1 MTKQKIL
8 QELHG
13 INTDAANYIYTE
25 NYADL
30 NSLVNTIYKI
40 GLNKEECFYDVLR
53 AFRLANMPFSIAGY
67 NYLCED
73 LRDEIWGKYEPLIH
87 DLVIHNMSLDEFL
100 SVYGYDNEYDAL
112 NASDN
117 KRKIYINTI
126 KKRIELIEDYTKKY
140 NNLVKLYDTANV
152 TQIHSSTSNTDALQN
167 SFTNAVVELVKAREK
182 FYYYINYDL
191 VGYDTEDLNK
201 TLKQHKTNKERF
213 CILKDITDN
222 IFTTLQK
229 DSTLNFRDFF
239 IIKDNRRVTF
249 TSYLTAK
256 GLTGSSWFDYKK
268 TTKKKFVKERH
279 FYLQM
284 AFFLGLPTSNEIEKF
299 LNFNG
304 YTIKSP
310 FKLFPNSAIYD
321 YDVCRY
327 IDAGIDY
334 NLINVMLGYEFI

>member
-1 MTKQKIL
+1 MTKQEIL
-8 QELHG
+8 QELQN
-13 INTDAANYIYTE
+13 INIDAANYIYTE
-25 NYADL
+25 NYAAL
-30 NSLVNTIYKI
+30 NSLVDSVYKM
-40 GLNKEECFYDVLR
+40 GLHQEECFYDVLR
-53 AFRLANMPFSIAGY
+53 AFRLVYMPFSVAGV

-73 LRDEIWGKYEPLIH
+73 LKDEIWSKYEPLIN
-87 DLVIHNMSLDEFL
+87 DLVIHNMTLDEFL
-100 SVYGYDNEYDAL
+100 HFYGFEDEYDAL
-112 NASDN
+112 NASSN

-140 NNLVKLYDTANV
+140 NNLIKLYDASTV
-152 TQIHSSTSNTDALQN
+152 TQIHSSTSDTNALQN
-167 SFTNAVVELVKAREK
+167 LFTNAVTELVKAREK

-201 TLKQHKTNKERF
+201 ALKQKKTNKERF
-213 CILKDITDN
+213 RMLKDITDN
-222 IFTTLQK
+222 IFTTLQN

-249 TSYLTAK
+249 TSYLTSK
-256 GLTGSSWFDYKK
+256 GLTSSSWFDYKK
-268 TTKKKFVKERH
+268 ATNKKFVKERH

-310 FKLFPNSAIYD
+310 FKLFPNADIYD

-334 NLINVMLGYEFI
+334 NLINVMLGYDFI

>member
-1 MTKQKIL
+1 MTKQEIL
-8 QELHG
+8 QELQE
-13 INTDAANYIYTE
+13 INLDAANYIYTE
-25 NYADL
+25 NYTAL
-30 NSLVNTIYKI
+30 NSLVNSVYETEH
-40 GLNKEECFYDVLR
+40 NKKEGFYDVLK
-53 AFRLANMPFSIAGY
+53 AFRLVNMPFSIAGY
-67 NYLCED
+67 NYLCEY
-73 LRDEIWGKYEPLIH
+73 LRAEIWGKYEPFIH
-87 DLVIHNMSLDEFL
+87 DLVVHNMSLDEFL
-100 SVYGYDNEYDAL
+100 SAYGYDNEYDAL
-112 NASDN
+112 NASNN

-126 KKRIELIEDYTKKY
+126 KKRIELIEDYTRKY
-140 NNLVKLYDTANV
+140 NNLVKLYDIANIA
-152 TQIHSSTSNTDALQN
+152 QLHRSASNTDTLQN
-167 SFTNAVVELVKAREK
+167 SFTNAVVELIKAREK

-201 TLKQHKTNKERF
+201 TLKQQKTNKERF
-213 CILKDITDN
+213 RILRNMTDN

-229 DSTLNFRDFF
+229 DSSLNFRDFF

-249 TSYLTAK
+249 TSYLTSK

-268 TTKKKFVKERH
+268 SSKKKFVKERH

-310 FKLFPNSAIYD
+310 FKLFPNSDIYD

>member
-1 MTKQKIL
+1 MTKQEIL
-8 QELHG
+8 RELQD
-13 INTDAANYIYTE
+13 INTDAADYIYNE
-25 NYADL
+25 DYPAL
-30 NSLVNTIYKI
+30 NSLVNSIYKM

-53 AFRLANMPFSIAGY
+53 AFRLVNMPFSVAGY

-73 LRDEIWGKYEPLIH
+73 LKDEIWGKYEPLIN
-87 DLVIHNMSLDEFL
+87 DLVIYNMSLSEFL
-100 SVYGYDNEYDAL
+100 SAYGFDNEYDAL
-112 NASDN
+112 NASNN
-117 KRKIYINTI
+117 KRKIYISTI
-126 KKRIELIEDYTKKY
+126 KKRIELIEDYTEKYKK
-140 NNLVKLYDTANV
+140 LTALYDATNV
-152 TQIHSSTSNTDALQN
+152 AQIHNSNHKIDALQN
-167 SFTNAVVELVKAREK
+167 RFTNAVVELVKAREK

-191 VGYDTEDLNK
+191 VGYDTEDLNE
-201 TLKQHKTNKERF
+201 TLRKQKTNKERF
-213 CILKDITDN
+213 RILRDITDN
-222 IFTTLQK
+222 IFTTLQN

-268 TTKKKFVKERH
+268 ATKKKFVRNRN

-310 FKLFPNSAIYD
+310 FKQFPNTDIYD

-334 NLINVMLGYEFI
+334 NLINVMLNFDFL

>member
-201 TLKQHKTNKERF
+201 TLKQ
-213 CILKDITDN
+213 
-222 IFTTLQK
+222 QK
-229 DSTLNFRDFF
+229 Q
-239 IIKDNRRVTF
+239 IKNV
-249 TSYLTAK
+249 
-256 GLTGSSWFDYKK
+256 
-268 TTKKKFVKERH
+268 
-279 FYLQM
+279 
-284 AFFLGLPTSNEIEKF
+284 
-299 LNFNG
+299 
-304 YTIKSP
+304 
-310 FKLFPNSAIYD
+310 
-321 YDVCRY
+321 
-327 IDAGIDY
+327 
-334 NLINVMLGYEFI
+334 LIC

>member
-1 MTKQKIL
+1 MTKQEIL
-8 QELHG
+8 RELQD
-13 INTDAANYIYTE
+13 INIDAANYIYTE
-25 NYADL
+25 NYAAL
-30 NSLVNTIYKI
+30 NSLVNSVFKI
-40 GLNKEECFYDVLR
+40 GLDKEDCFYDVLR
-53 AFRLANMPFSIAGY
+53 AFRLANMPFSVAGY
-67 NYLCED
+67 NFLCED
-73 LRDEIWGKYEPLIH
+73 LKDEIWGKYEPLIN

-100 SVYGYDNEYDAL
+100 ASFGFDNEYDAL
-112 NASDN
+112 NASNN

-126 KKRIELIEDYTKKY
+126 KKRIELIKDYTEKYKK
-140 NNLVKLYDTANV
+140 LTVLYDTANV
-152 TQIHSSTSNTDALQN
+152 TQIHNSTHKVDSLQN
-167 SFTNAVVELVKAREK
+167 SFTNAVVNLVKAREK

-191 VGYDTEDLNK
+191 VGYDTEALNK
-201 TLKQHKTNKERF
+201 ALKQKKTNKERF
-213 CILKDITDN
+213 DMLRGITDN
-222 IFTTLQK
+222 IFTTLQN
-229 DSTLNFRDFF
+229 DSAVDFRDFF

-256 GLTGSSWFDYKK
+256 GLTGNSWFDYKK
-268 TTKKKFVKERH
+268 ATKKKFVKERH

-310 FKLFPNSAIYD
+310 FKLFPNTDIYD

>member
-1 MTKQKIL
+1 MTKQEIL
-8 QELHG
+8 RELQD
-13 INTDAANYIYTE
+13 INIDAANYIYTE
-25 NYADL
+25 NYAAL
-30 NSLVNTIYKI
+30 NSLANSVFKI
-40 GLNKEECFYDVLR
+40 GLDKEECFYDVLR
-53 AFRLANMPFSIAGY
+53 AFRLANMPFSVAGY
-67 NYLCED
+67 NFLCED
-73 LRDEIWGKYEPLIH
+73 LKDEIWGKYEPLIN

-100 SVYGYDNEYDAL
+100 SDYGFDNEYDAL
-112 NASDN
+112 NASNN

-126 KKRIELIEDYTKKY
+126 KKRIELIEDYTRKY
-140 NNLVKLYDTANV
+140 NNLVKLYDIANV
-152 TQIHSSTSNTDALQN
+152 AQLHSSTSNTDTLQN

-191 VGYDTEDLNK
+191 VGYDTEDLNN
-201 TLKQHKTNKERF
+201 TLRQKKTNKERF
-213 CILKDITDN
+213 SILRNITDN
-222 IFTTLQK
+222 IFTTLQN

-268 TTKKKFVKERH
+268 ATNKKFVKERH

-310 FKLFPNSAIYD
+310 FKLFPNTDIYD

-327 IDAGIDY
+327 LDAGIDY
-334 NLINVMLGYEFI
+334 NLINVLLGYEFI

>member
-1 MTKQKIL
+1 MTKEEIL
-8 QELHG
+8 RELQD
-13 INTDAANYIYTE
+13 INIDAADYIYTE
-25 NYADL
+25 NYNAL
-30 NSLVNTIYKI
+30 NSLVNSIYRI
-40 GLNKEECFYDVLR
+40 GFNKEECFYDVLR
-53 AFRLANMPFSIAGY
+53 AFRLVDMPFSVAGY

-73 LRDEIWGKYEPLIH
+73 LKDEIWGKYGPLIH

-100 SVYGYDNEYDAL
+100 SEYGFDNEYDAL
-112 NASDN
+112 NASNN

-140 NNLVKLYDTANV
+140 HNLVKLYDTSNV

-167 SFTNAVVELVKAREK
+167 KFTNAVAELIKAREK

-201 TLKQHKTNKERF
+201 TLKQKKTNKERF
-213 CILKDITDN
+213 RMLRDITDN

-229 DSTLNFRDFF
+229 DSTVNFRDFF
-239 IIKDNRRVTF
+239 IIKEKKATF
-249 TSYLTAK
+249 TSYLKAK
-256 GLTGSSWFDYKK
+256 GLTSNSWFDYKK
-268 TTKKKFVKERH
+268 ATNKKFVKERH

-304 YTIKSP
+304 FTIKSP
-310 FKLFPNSAIYD
+310 FKLFPNADIYD

-334 NLINVMLGYEFI
+334 HLINVMLGYEFI

>member
-1 MTKQKIL
+1 MTKQEIL
-8 QELHG
+8 RELQD
-13 INTDAANYIYTE
+13 INIDAANYIYTE
-25 NYADL
+25 NYDAL
-30 NSLVNTIYKI
+30 NSLVNSVFKI
-40 GLNKEECFYDVLR
+40 GLDKEECFYDVLR
-53 AFRLANMPFSIAGY
+53 AFRLANMPFSVAGY

-73 LRDEIWGKYEPLIH
+73 LKDEIWGKYELLIN
-87 DLVIHNMSLDEFL
+87 DLVIHNVSLDEFL
-100 SVYGYDNEYDAL
+100 SDYGFDNEYDAL
-112 NASDN
+112 NASNN
-117 KRKIYINTI
+117 KRKIYISTI
-126 KKRIELIEDYTKKY
+126 KKRIELIEDYTEKYKK
-140 NNLVKLYDTANV
+140 LTTLYDTANV
-152 TQIHSSTSNTDALQN
+152 TQIHSSTHKVDALQN
-167 SFTNAVVELVKAREK
+167 SFTNAVVALVKAREK

-201 TLKQHKTNKERF
+201 TLKQQKTNKERF
-213 CILKDITDN
+213 DMLRGITDN
-222 IFTTLQK
+222 IFTTLQN
-229 DSTLNFRDFF
+229 DSTVNFRDFF

-268 TTKKKFVKERH
+268 STKKKFVKERH

-310 FKLFPNSAIYD
+310 FKLFPNSDIYD